1 MPSNIEIKARISDI
15 EVVRRKVEK
24 LDIKESEEIFQEDTF
39 FKTDIGRLKLRIFS
53 QEKGEL
59 IYYLRNDSTGPKRS
73 DYKIYKTNDPISL
86 KKILETSLG
95 IRGVIKKN
103 RSLYIVGHTRI
114 HLDKVENLGTFLELE
129 VVLSAEQNENEGI
142 SIANDFLKKL
152 GIDKKD
158 LVDKAYIDLLETST

>member
-1 MPSNIEIKARISDI
+1 M
-15 EVVRRKVEK
+15 
-24 LDIKESEEIFQEDTF
+24 
-39 FKTDIGRLKLRIFS
+39 
-53 QEKGEL
+53 
-59 IYYLRNDSTGPKRS
+59 
-73 DYKIYKTNDPISL
+73 
-86 KKILETSLG
+86 ETSLG

>member
-1 MPSNIEIKARISDI
+1 MPANIEIKAKISDI
-15 EVVRRKVEK
+15 EVIRRKVEK
-24 LDIKESEEIFQEDTF
+24 IDIKETREIFQEDTF
-39 FKTDIGRLKLRIFS
+39 FKTDIGRLKLRTFS
-53 QEKGEL
+53 QGKGEL
-59 IYYLRNDSTGPKRS
+59 IYYLRNDSAGPKRS

-95 IRGVIKKN
+95 ICGVVKKN

-129 VVLSAEQNENEGI
+129 VVLSNEQNENEGI
-142 SIANDFLKKL
+142 TIANGFMTKL

>member
-114 HLDKVENLGTFLELE
+114 HLDKVENR
-129 VVLSAEQNENEGI
+129 
-142 SIANDFLKKL
+142 KL
-152 GIDKKD
+152 F
-158 LVDKAYIDLLETST
+158 

>member
-59 IYYLRNDSTGPKRS
+59 IYYLRIDSAGPKRS

-86 KKILETSLG
+86 KRFWKQ
-95 IRGVIKKN
+95 V
-103 RSLYIVGHTRI
+103 
-114 HLDKVENLGTFLELE
+114 
-129 VVLSAEQNENEGI
+129 
-142 SIANDFLKKL
+142 
-152 GIDKKD
+152 
-158 LVDKAYIDLLETST
+158 